1 MSDRTD
7 RSKRLRRR
15 FDRPAATG
23 EPGSDAAGVSSS
35 AGADDGA
42 VDPSDESKT
51 SKTSNPSVS
60 AKTPIESETAHASG
74 GSVKERP
81 STLMYLPSEVD
92 RDLDLTFDEV
102 NLRYRRAFD
111 EKLEK
116 NRDYYPLVALYGL
129 RTLREWDAE
138 DVREAL
144 SELGE

>member
-7 RSKRLRRR
+7 RSERLRRR
-15 FDRPAATG
+15 FDRPGSADEADG
-23 EPGSDAAGVSSS
+23 ASGASSDA
-35 AGADDGA
+35 
-42 VDPSDESKT
+42 DESAAGDT
-51 SKTSNPSVS
+51 
-60 AKTPIESETAHASG
+60 AGQSETAQPQG

-81 STLMYLPSEVD
+81 STLMYLPSDID

-116 NRDYYPLVALYGL
+116 NRDYYPLVATYGL
-129 RTLREWDAE
+129 QTLREWDAE

-144 SELGE
+144 TELRS